1 MVAVPTLQVKVVPG
15 ASGNRVVGMLGDAL
29 KIQVAE
35 APERG
40 KANAAVIE
48 VLAEFFGLKAGQIE
62 LIGGQTQARKTFVV
76 NGVSDEIFR
85 QKLQDLR

>member
-1 MVAVPTLQVKVVPG
+1 VPTLLVKVVPG
-15 ASGNRVVGMLGDAL
+15 ASRNKVVGMLGDAL
-29 KIQVAE
+29 KIQVAA

-48 VLAEFFGLKAGQIE
+48 VLAEFFGIKEGQIE
-62 LIGGQTQARKTFVV
+62 LVSGQTQPRKTFVV

-85 QKLQDLR
+85 QKLRDLR

>member
-1 MVAVPTLQVKVVPG
+1 MPTLQVKVVPG
-15 ASGNRVVGMLGDAL
+15 SSRNRVAGMLGDAL
-29 KIQVAE
+29 KIQVAA

-48 VLAEFFGLKAGQIE
+48 VLAEFFGVKVGQIE
-62 LIGGQTQARKTFVV
+62 LVSGQTQPRKAFVV